1 MARVEIRKIIQTW
14 KTKCREL
21 FGGSLSV
28 GQRLANLVPFFI
40 NMVGLATFAALI
52 WYVAPNE
59 SLFNKATITLIVAIL
74 PLLSLLSGLR
84 SEQQEWRR
92 EVWRREVW
100 QAIGFLAFAMATLLA
115 VVGFKEGIPGLGGT
129 ALLLI
134 LAAPAVWLYWKVAGD
149 SLILKVWFVPMA
161 AITSITLFT
170 PQSLTREELDFV
182 AAPFMVASY
191 GCALWVLAAKGALAL
206 LARARNSA
214 ECLQFRVHGMKALS
228 MFLLATPLVCLTM
241 LAVYTHQAEP
251 IWVAVSGAV
260 VSMLFGSAV
269 SKPFGQLLVKLR
281 DHNETTC
288 KRS

>member
-1 MARVEIRKIIQTW
+1 MNRLW
-14 KTKCREL
+14 
-21 FGGSLSV
+21 
-28 GQRLANLVPFFI
+28 QRLANLVPFFI
-40 NMVGLATFAALI
+40 NMVGLATFAAFI
-52 WYVAPNE
+52 WYAAPNQ
-59 SLFNKATITLIVAIL
+59 SLFNKTTVTLIIAIL
-74 PLLSLLSGLR
+74 PLLSFLSGLR
-84 SEQQEWRR
+84 NEQQEWR
-92 EVWRREVW
+92 EVW
-100 QAIGFLAFAMATLLA
+100 QAVGFLVLVMATLLI

-161 AITSITLFT
+161 ALTSITLFT

-191 GCALWVLAAKGALAL
+191 GCALWVLAAKSVLVL
-206 LARARNSA
+206 LARAKNSA
-214 ECLQFRVHGMKALS
+214 ECLQFRVHGMEALS
-228 MFLLATPLVCLTM
+228 MFLLAAPLVSLTM

-281 DHNETTC
+281 DH
-288 KRS
+288 K